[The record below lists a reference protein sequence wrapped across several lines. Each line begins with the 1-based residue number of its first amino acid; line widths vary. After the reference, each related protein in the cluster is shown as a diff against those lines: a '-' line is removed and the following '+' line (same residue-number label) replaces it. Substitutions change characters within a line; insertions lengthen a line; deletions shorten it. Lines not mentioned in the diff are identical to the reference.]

1 MEKSMNEEAPAPKKK
16 ELKTFYFVR
25 TMQSNKET
33 PQGSKENKENN
44 SKPESQND
52 KINQN
57 KENIVLNFI
66 LYLYEDEIAFNI
78 KQSKEN
84 IKAPQFYI

>member
-1 MEKSMNEEAPAPKKK
+1 MNEEAPAPKKK

-33 PQGSKENKENN
+33 SQGSKENKENN